1 MNITLKMTI
10 QDQEI
15 ELNANLTNNAGRIY
29 RQQFSRDLLRDM
41 TDLYKKLHKSPFEG
55 IDMSGIEVNG
65 KTEQEIYQQLVSKV
79 DISKLMDQKESLDFE
94 DTEKGE
100 QIIWA
105 FLKNADHAAPNFT
118 DWSNSYDYVLPVGDI
133 VSALFEAWSN
143 SAQPTVELKN

>member
-10 QDQEI
+10 QDQKI

-29 RQQFSRDLLRDM
+29 RQQFCRDLLRDM
-41 TDLYKKLHKSPFEG
+41 TELYKKLHKSPFEG
-55 IDMSGIEVNG
+55 IDMTGIDVNG

-79 DISKLMDQKESLDFE
+79 DISKLIDSKESLDFE
-94 DTEKGE
+94 ETEKGE

-105 FLKNADHAAPNFT
+105 FLKNADQATPNFT

-143 SAQPTVELKN
+143 SAQTTVELKN